1 MTDVFASHYLSP
13 EGGERGRILEG
24 ITTWFSEGIEGAQ
37 SLLTSCIE
45 ATIEN

>member
-1 MTDVFASHYLSP
+1 MTDVLPATILSP

>member
-1 MTDVFASHYLSP
+1 MTDVLPATIYRLRGKR
-13 EGGERGRILEG
+13 EGGLWRG
-24 ITTWFSEGIEGAQ
+24 SQEGIEGAQ